1 MPSRKAALVTGGATG
16 IGRSAVLALA
26 RAGFD
31 VAVNYSS
38 SETAARETAAEAE
51 KLGAR
56 TLLVRCDVSDETG
69 VRAMLRAVEEKF
81 QRLDV
86 LVNNAGT
93 TASWKP
99 KDLETLSLEEWDRV
113 FAVNVR
119 GLFQVTRAAVPL
131 LRKGEKPCVV
141 NTASIVGLRPGPQ
154 PLPYAASKAAVVN
167 LTKTLAWNLGPE
179 IRVNA
184 VAPGWMEGDWMK
196 RMLKDKYDD
205 LMGKR
210 AKATPL
216 KRVVTADDVAETM
229 MSLIQSN
236 RFVTGEVV
244 VIDGGFTGFDL
255 TCCRAWCRS
264 RRNSRSAT
272 ARRDTGRTSRS
283 PKNFPPCF
291 GRFQDR
297 IALVDGERRYTYGE
311 IDELSDNLA
320 LNLLELGLKPLDRVV
335 PTLPNIAE
343 FVLLYFALQK
353 IGAIPIAALVDAPLR
368 RNQPVRAAL
377 GATAC
382 VYPERQGDFAFEP
395 MIRRVQAENP
405 HARASAFRSPRL
417 QAPASSHEAAP
428 AAERAEE
435 DPRSIRPTRAS
446 SSFRA
451 APPAS
456 RS

>member
-38 SETAARETAAEAE
+38 SETAARETVAEAE

-56 TLLVRCDVSDETG
+56 TLLVRCDVSDEKA
-69 VRAMLRAVEEKF
+69 VRAMLRAVDEKF

-99 KDLETLSLEEWDRV
+99 RDLETLSLEEWDRV

-119 GLFQVTRAAVPL
+119 GLFQVTRAALPL
-131 LRKGEKPCVV
+131 LRKGENPSVI

-154 PLPYAASKAAVVN
+154 PLPYAAAKAAVVN

-196 RMLKDKYDD
+196 RMLKDKYAD
-205 LMGKR
+205 LMEKR

-244 VIDGGFTGFDL
+244 VIDGGFT
-255 TCCRAWCRS
+255 
-264 RRNSRSAT
+264 
-272 ARRDTGRTSRS
+272 
-283 PKNFPPCF
+283 
-291 GRFQDR
+291 
-297 IALVDGERRYTYGE
+297 
-311 IDELSDNLA
+311 
-320 LNLLELGLKPLDRVV
+320 
-335 PTLPNIAE
+335 
-343 FVLLYFALQK
+343 
-353 IGAIPIAALVDAPLR
+353 
-368 RNQPVRAAL
+368 
-377 GATAC
+377 
-382 VYPERQGDFAFEP
+382 
-395 MIRRVQAENP
+395 
-405 HARASAFRSPRL
+405 AS
-417 QAPASSHEAAP
+417 
-428 AAERAEE
+428 
-435 DPRSIRPTRAS
+435 T
-446 SSFRA
+446 
-451 APPAS
+451 
-456 RS
+456 